1 MIERPAGMGRFHFVA
16 IVRLRAAQ
24 LMRGCQP
31 TVELNGAHKATVIAQ
46 MEVAQ
51 GKIVELDEPVLLADP
66 TPTRA

>member
-31 TVELNGAHKATVIAQ
+31 RVELNGAHKATVIAQ

-51 GKIVELDEPVLLADP
+51 GKIVELSDPAVLGEPTA
-66 TPTRA
+66 TRA

>member
-1 MIERPAGMGRFHFVA
+1 MIERPAGMGQFHFVA

-31 TVELNGAHKATVIAQ
+31 RVELNGPHKPTVIAQ

-51 GKIVELDEPVLLADP
+51 GKIVELDDPALRAEP